1 MGCFQSH
8 SEPKHSR
15 WRPSNIGTKQDWQD
29 KFKNIRIGRKAAED
43 TEKVENPTM
52 SVPFYDENLY
62 LLNMKNDIE
71 AKVLNIHKFIVFAD
85 VYCLLFLVTWHVV

>member
-1 MGCFQSH
+1 
-8 SEPKHSR
+8 
-15 WRPSNIGTKQDWQD
+15 
-29 KFKNIRIGRKAAED
+29 
-43 TEKVENPTM
+43 M